1 MRRLLPAILACL
13 LLAGCGAPAET
24 AGTTAEN
31 SSEALPNSA
40 PAEISETT
48 VKKALENLPE
58 AMESAPA
65 EPLCAPAVM
74 SVGQTPEADC
84 DLPTESVSLYD
95 WPVSGEPLALL
106 AELPER
112 GMALY
117 GVADG
122 EEAPHVLFRWGDTL
136 AEFPDWTIYTS
147 KAVTPELL
155 ALDLDGDG
163 ALEPVVLC
171 YQGGTQAC
179 VYDLHVLQQ
188 SDGVL
193 TDYRLPETLYEE
205 QLSALLTLGG
215 SGETLTISLGSQSI
229 EAALPEGVQAE
240 TLEHL
245 WTGAFVSWQAEDGT
259 LRLVDQAALPPESST
274 AISTVYLTALSARV
288 SFSDGQFSL
297 SDFTLQ
303 SKLS

>member
-1 MRRLLPAILACL
+1 M
-13 LLAGCGAPAET
+13 
-24 AGTTAEN
+24 
-31 SSEALPNSA
+31 
-40 PAEISETT
+40 
-48 VKKALENLPE
+48 
-58 AMESAPA
+58 
-65 EPLCAPAVM
+65 
-74 SVGQTPEADC
+74 
-84 DLPTESVSLYD
+84 
-95 WPVSGEPLALL
+95 
-106 AELPER
+106 
-112 GMALY
+112 
-117 GVADG
+117 
-122 EEAPHVLFRWGDTL
+122 
-136 AEFPDWTIYTS
+136 
-147 KAVTPELL
+147 
-155 ALDLDGDG
+155 
-163 ALEPVVLC
+163 VLC

-215 SGETLTISLGSQSI
+215 SGETLTISLGDQSI

>member
-1 MRRLLPAILACL
+1 MMVFLSIL
-13 LLAGCGAPAET
+13 LLTGCRAPAE
-24 AGTTAEN
+24 
-31 SSEALPNSA
+31 S
-40 PAEISETT
+40 
-48 VKKALENLPE
+48 LPE
-58 AMESAPA
+58 TAPA
-65 EPLCAPAVM
+65 EPISAPAV
-74 SVGQTPEADC
+74 VTEGQAPEELY
-84 DLPTESVSLYD
+84 DLPTEVVSLYD
-95 WPVSGEPLALL
+95 WQTSGEPLALL
-106 AELPER
+106 AEIPEQE
-112 GMALY
+112 MALY

-122 EEAPHVLFRWGDTL
+122 DTPYVLFRWGDIL
-136 AEFPDWTIYTS
+136 AEFPDWVIDTPKS
-147 KAVTPELL
+147 VTPELL

-171 YQGGTQAC
+171 YRGGTQVC

-188 SDGVL
+188 SDGIL

-245 WTGAFVSWQAEDGT
+245 WTGAFVSWQAEDGA

-288 SFSDGQFSL
+288 SFSDGQFAL

-303 SKLS
+303 CKLS